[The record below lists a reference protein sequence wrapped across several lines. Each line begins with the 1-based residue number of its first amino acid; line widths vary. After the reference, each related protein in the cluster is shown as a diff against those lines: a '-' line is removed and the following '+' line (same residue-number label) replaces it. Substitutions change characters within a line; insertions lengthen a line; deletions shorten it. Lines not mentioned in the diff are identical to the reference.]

1 MIRAGT
7 AAARSA
13 RPWRPASVTL
23 RLPGNN
29 PRVPVR
35 GPSPVAGRC
44 PGPRRPGGH
53 RRGARV
59 RPAAPASRPAA
70 GAAICRERRP
80 AGIGHSGHR
89 GYRGRKCAPEGAG
102 SSPLTG
108 WRCRGPGDAGT
119 VVRAGLKVP
128 AGLDLARR
136 GNQKSAC
143 CLICEHFAHSMHG
156 QIAHNGLRNGHRVC
170 KVACKWLLWQPVP
183 PRRTRARDRGR
194 SARGIAEGR
203 MGSRKIRAR
212 DRGRSARG
220 TGEGPAPG
228 TAEGPRPGTGAAAV
242 AGLRPA
248 RKKNLQLFRL
258 R

>member
-170 KVACKWLLWQPVP
+170 KVACKCFLWQPVP
-183 PRRTRARDRGR
+183 PRRARARDRGTSRARDRGTSRARDRGR
-194 SARGIAEGR
+194 
-203 MGSRKIRAR
+203 
-212 DRGRSARG
+212 
-220 TGEGPAPG
+220 PAPG
-228 TAEGPRPGTGAAAV
+228 AGAAAV
-242 AGLRPA
+242 AGFQPA
-248 RKKNLQLFRL
+248 RKKNFATIQIEIVGFTLVRPAPMSGAH
-258 R
+258 RP